1 MGYFIMINALIM
13 AGGKGTRMKSKKEK
27 PLILINGKPMIES
40 VIQALNDT
48 EKIDNIIVATT
59 KYTPKTE
66 EYVKDKGIKIIRTP
80 GEGYISDLRFIIS
93 KFNSE
98 QVLLTI
104 TADLPLIKSSTLD
117 YVINKYENCDKDALC
132 VAVHSELF
140 RKYNLKPSWQLKSII
155 PSGLN
160 ILRSINKKQD
170 EEVLLI
176 NEMELALNI
185 NSQDDIKFLEEHLSS
200 N

>member
-1 MGYFIMINALIM
+1 MGYFNMITALIM

-27 PLILINGKPMIES
+27 PLILIEGKPMIKS

-93 KFNSE
+93 KFNS
-98 QVLLTI
+98 
-104 TADLPLIKSSTLD
+104 
-117 YVINKYENCDKDALC
+117 N
-132 VAVHSELF
+132 
-140 RKYNLKPSWQLKSII
+140 
-155 PSGLN
+155 
-160 ILRSINKKQD
+160 
-170 EEVLLI
+170 EVL
-176 NEMELALNI
+176 
-185 NSQDDIKFLEEHLSS
+185 
-200 N
+200 